1 MRAHEKALVGLVAL
15 TLMLSGCSGPKP
27 EQTVKEFFEAFRLA
41 DTARMESLLI
51 FRDGVEFDLDSDMG
65 SAEVTPEQ
73 IDVVRRLFSRT
84 AYKIGQ
90 VTSLEDGA
98 SVSVALTCVDMT
110 EVLKDLVGELF
121 GALMMSTA
129 TGTEPDQQ
137 EIVGMVMDALAEIA
151 DDLNV
156 KMISADITFILEKH
170 DDRWLIVFDQATSND
185 LMKALFGDLTELLLS
200 IGSDQT

>member
-73 IDVVRRLFSRT
+73 IDVVRRLFSSVPRCMDC
-84 AYKIGQ
+84 AEYDCGK
-90 VTSLEDGA
+90 A
-98 SVSVALTCVDMT
+98 SVGWKPAIEARS
-110 EVLKDLVGELF
+110 
-121 GALMMSTA
+121 
-129 TGTEPDQQ
+129 
-137 EIVGMVMDALAEIA
+137 
-151 DDLNV
+151 
-156 KMISADITFILEKH
+156 ISAGDVTWAILPYV
-170 DDRWLIVFDQATSND
+170 DGQYGN
-185 LMKALFGDLTELLLS
+185 
-200 IGSDQT
+200 